1 MKPAGAWPG
10 AQPQLVVAE
19 SHLTNGGLGPGG
31 GGAGTQVRP
40 STTSDANI
48 EQQSDNGAFQGFRSA
63 TITEFWKLFLG

>member
-31 GGAGTQVRP
+31 GRGGGGNTQVSR
-40 STTSDANI
+40 TSLSAITQTQILIDQA
-48 EQQSDNGAFQGFRSA
+48 GF
-63 TITEFWKLFLG
+63 L

>member
-48 EQQSDNGAFQGFRSA
+48 EQQSDTMEHFKVLGQQLS
-63 TITEFWKLFLG
+63 EFWK